1 MRILVLA
8 IHYWPEQ
15 TGIGAVL
22 TRRCEYLAS
31 VGHEVTV
38 CTGMPFYPQWQIH
51 PGYTGKLSFREEH
64 NGVVILRSWMWV
76 PKKVTS
82 AKRVLFEASFLAS
95 SLLHAVQSRRPE
107 LLFAVSPPLGLGL
120 SAVLLSRWWNIPYV
134 FNVEDL
140 QPDAAAD
147 LGMLPRPVLPVLYRM
162 ESMAYRNAKLIVTIT
177 DGMRE
182 RITAK
187 GVPAGKVVL
196 VPAAADNAVF
206 GVGSVV
212 EGHRFRID
220 HGLDG
225 KFIVAHSG
233 NMGVKQGL
241 DVVIDAALQ
250 LKEHREI
257 VFLLAG
263 DGAMKPHL
271 KKRAAALG
279 LDNVRFLPVQGK
291 AEFLQMLAAVELA
304 LIVQQSTVSDI
315 VFPSK
320 TVTLLS
326 AARPI
331 VASISSECEIGRV
344 IRQSGAG
351 VVIEPGNAEALAATI
366 RELLR
371 NPQRRAAMSGCGRR
385 YALQHWDEKLV
396 LNNFEEH
403 LISASDVHR
412 EKPSALFTTAQPQE
426 HPNSRLAS

>member
-51 PGYTGKLSFREEH
+51 PNYTRKLSFREEH
-64 NGVVILRSWMWV
+64 NSVTILRSWMWV
-76 PKKVTS
+76 AEKVTS
-82 AKRVLFEASFLAS
+82 AKRVLFEASFLAT
-95 SLLHAVQSRRPE
+95 SLLNAVRSRKPE

-120 SAVLLSRWWNIPYV
+120 SAVLLSRWWNIPYAFDV
-134 FNVEDL
+134 QDL
-140 QPDAAAD
+140 QPDTAAD
-147 LGMLPRPVLPVLYRM
+147 LGMLPRPVLPVLYWM
-162 ESMAYRNAKLIVTIT
+162 ESMAYRNAKLILTIT
-177 DGMRE
+177 EGMRK
-182 RITAK
+182 RIAAK
-187 GVPAGKVVL
+187 GVPEGKVVL
-196 VPAAADNAVF
+196 VPAVADNAAF
-206 GVGSVV
+206 CVGSLA
-212 EGHRFRID
+212 EAQRFRIE

-241 DVVIDAALQ
+241 DAVLDAALQ
-250 LKEHREI
+250 LKEHRDI

-263 DGAMKPHL
+263 DGAMKSHL
-271 KKRAAALG
+271 KKRVAALA
-279 LDNVRFLPVQGK
+279 LDNVRFLPVQEK

-331 VASISSECEIGRV
+331 VASVSAECETGRV
-344 IRQSGAG
+344 IRRSGAG
-351 VVIEPGNAEALAATI
+351 VVIEAGNAEALAATI
-366 RELLR
+366 LDLLR
-371 NPQRRAAMSGCGRR
+371 NPQRRATMSSFGRR
-385 YALQHWDEKLV
+385 YALQNWDETRILPA
-396 LNNFEEH
+396 FESH
-403 LISASDVHR
+403 LLRAAGTEPH
-412 EKPSALFTTAQPQE
+412 AQAEIQ
-426 HPNSRLAS
+426 AVA

>member
-51 PGYTGKLSFREEH
+51 PGYTRKLSLREKL
-64 NGVVILRSWMWV
+64 NDVTILRSWMWV
-76 PKKVTS
+76 PEKVTS

-95 SLLHAVQSRRPE
+95 SLLHAVQSRKPE
-107 LLFAVSPPLGLGL
+107 LLFVVSPPLGLGL
-120 SAVLLSRWWNIPYV
+120 SAALLSRWWNIPYV
-134 FNVEDL
+134 FDVEDL

-147 LGMLPRPVLPVLYRM
+147 LGMLPRPVLPLLYWM

-177 DGMRE
+177 DGMRK

-196 VPAAADNAVF
+196 VPAAADKAVF
-206 GVGSVV
+206 CVGSVS
-212 EGHRFRID
+212 EAQRFRIE
-220 HGLDG
+220 HGLEG

-241 DVVIDAALQ
+241 DVVLDAALQ
-250 LKEHREI
+250 LKEHQEI
-257 VFLLAG
+257 VFLLVG
-263 DGAMKPHL
+263 DGAMKSHL
-271 KKRAAALG
+271 VKRADALG
-279 LDNVRFLPVQGK
+279 LDNVRFLPVQEK
-291 AEFLQMLAAVELA
+291 AELLQLLAAVELA

-331 VASISSECEIGRV
+331 VASVSAECEIGRV
-344 IRQSGAG
+344 ISQSGAG

-371 NPQRRAAMSGCGRR
+371 NPQRRATMSCCGRR
-385 YALQHWDEKLV
+385 YALQHWDETRILPAFESHLV
-396 LNNFEEH
+396 R
-403 LISASDVHR
+403 A
-412 EKPSALFTTAQPQE
+412 AGTTPHAQAEIQ
-426 HPNSRLAS
+426 AVA